1 MIEAILIDID
11 GCLLPT
17 DGSVSPNFYRG
28 LSEFSFYV
36 KESNKGSFPKIGFCT
51 GRDRNYVEAVCLVVG
66 LPQWWSIIESGL
78 ALFNAWSKELVFNPA
93 LSSEIRET
101 FKEISKE
108 RISKILGKCSSELF
122 LYPGKILNVSLERF
136 PKAKSSIEQ
145 LFEIVKNELQ
155 DLLRERKITIS
166 HSNIAVDISPA
177 GIDKA
182 SGVKFLAQ
190 YTGIDLKK
198 TLGIGDSNGDFP
210 MLEQVGYIGCPSNAS
225 EEVKEVV
232 KKRKGYIS
240 SLPFV
245 EGVVDVIRYFADK
258 KG

>member
-17 DGSVSPNFYRG
+17 DGSVSPNFYVG

-36 KESNKGSFPKIGFCT
+36 KESNQGSFPKIGFCT
-51 GRDRNYVEAVCLVVG
+51 GRDRNYVEAVCLMVG

-78 ALFNAWSKELVFNPA
+78 ALFNAWTKELVFNPA
-93 LSSEIRET
+93 LNSEIRET
-101 FKEISKE
+101 FKEILE
-108 RISKILGKCSSELF
+108 QRISKILGKYSSELF
-122 LYPGKILNVSLERF
+122 LYPGNILNIALERF
-136 PKAKSSIEQ
+136 PQAKSSIEE
-145 LFEIVKNELQ
+145 LFRLVKNELQ
-155 DLLRERKITIS
+155 DLLKERKITIS

-177 GIDKA
+177 GIDKS

-190 YTGIDLKK
+190 HTGVDLKK

-210 MLEQVGYIGCPSNAS
+210 MLELVGYVGCPSNAS

-245 EGVVDVIRYFADK
+245 EGVVDVIQYFANK